1 MPTIVRRDQLNE
13 LQDKKKEL
21 ERLHKPTR
29 EKKRYDDPSEFMNS
43 TDLPPKMR
51 RVFEDLRM
59 LKERVKKYKE
69 QVSTYERTISQRDA
83 QILKLQDRNQQ
94 LSDTLKQSKTS
105 SKDIKDHEAMRTE
118 LERLMNAN
126 RDLSEKVH
134 ILQRSKDVEARKSKR
149 ALMDE
154 QKATQAAREETKTSM
169 AAADAKEKEIKRL
182 TVECRRWKKEYDM
195 AKSSLVQY
203 QRHAKTPQTK
213 EEDAMTGCDSAPEPV
228 SNESTV
234 KAAEPDVHVAE
245 QEPQET
251 EKHQSAPNEVD
262 SEKGGAHDDGAA
274 EPAPSADI
282 GDASSNGDKGNE
294 QAVEGEAGQRDG
306 DAITGA
312 MDAPSNSDV
321 DLPAANSDSAPAE
334 DSAPDSQL
342 QPSESTD
349 DSSAESSATTDGG
362 AAGAAADK
370 EGTGPAEST
379 PIEVDNGVENPNA
392 KLDEPSDK
400 SAVPSGQEAS
410 TPEQ

>member
-1 MPTIVRRDQLNE
+1 MPIIVRLDQLNE

-149 ALMDE
+149 ALLDE

-169 AAADAKEKEIKRL
+169 AAADAKEREIKRL

-203 QRHAKTPQTK
+203 QRHAKTPQTN
-213 EEDAMTGCDSAPEPV
+213 EEDAMTGYDSAQEPV
-228 SNESTV
+228 SNETV
-234 KAAEPDVHVAE
+234 KAAETDVHVAE

-251 EKHQSAPNEVD
+251 EKHQSAINEVD
-262 SEKGGAHDDGAA
+262 SQKGGAHDDGAA

-282 GDASSNGDKGNE
+282 GDASSNGDEGNE
-294 QAVEGEAGQRDG
+294 QTVELDAGQRDG
-306 DAITGA
+306 DAITGE

-321 DLPAANSDSAPAE
+321 DLRAANSDSAPAE

-342 QPSESTD
+342 QPSETTD

-362 AAGAAADK
+362 ATGTAADK

-379 PIEVDNGVENPNA
+379 PIEVDNGVDNANA

>member
-1 MPTIVRRDQLNE
+1 MPIIVRLDQLNE

-149 ALMDE
+149 ALLDE

-169 AAADAKEKEIKRL
+169 AAADAKEREIKRL

-203 QRHAKTPQTK
+203 QRHAKTPQTN
-213 EEDAMTGCDSAPEPV
+213 EEDAMTGYDSAQEPV
-228 SNESTV
+228 SNETV
-234 KAAEPDVHVAE
+234 KAAETDVHVAE

-251 EKHQSAPNEVD
+251 EKHQSAINEVD
-262 SEKGGAHDDGAA
+262 SQKGGAHDDGAA

-282 GDASSNGDKGNE
+282 GDASSNGDEGNE
-294 QAVEGEAGQRDG
+294 QTVELDAGQRDG
-306 DAITGA
+306 DAITGE

-321 DLPAANSDSAPAE
+321 DLRAANSDSAPAE

-342 QPSESTD
+342 QSSETTD

-362 AAGAAADK
+362 ATGTAADK

-379 PIEVDNGVENPNA
+379 PIEVDNGVDNANA